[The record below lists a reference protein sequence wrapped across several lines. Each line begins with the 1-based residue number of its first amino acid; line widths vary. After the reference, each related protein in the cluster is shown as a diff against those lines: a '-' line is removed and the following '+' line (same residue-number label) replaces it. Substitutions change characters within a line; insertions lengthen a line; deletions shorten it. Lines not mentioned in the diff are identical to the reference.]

1 MRAVPADGVELA
13 LKPVGQCINPWCD
26 AGREGLPFEMAQQRR
41 GEHLEG
47 VLEVLRDRLPNPS
60 RRGKGVDEENS
71 ILVFGAVA
79 LATYRFGHIS
89 SWSAN

>member
-13 LKPVGQCINPWCD
+13 LKPVGQCIDPWCD
-26 AGREGLPFEMAQQRR
+26 AGREGLPFEMARQGR

-60 RRGKGVDEENS
+60 RRGKGVDEEKS
-71 ILVFGAVA
+71 IPVFGAVA
-79 LATYRFGHIS
+79 LATCRLGHVS
-89 SWSAN
+89 SWNAD